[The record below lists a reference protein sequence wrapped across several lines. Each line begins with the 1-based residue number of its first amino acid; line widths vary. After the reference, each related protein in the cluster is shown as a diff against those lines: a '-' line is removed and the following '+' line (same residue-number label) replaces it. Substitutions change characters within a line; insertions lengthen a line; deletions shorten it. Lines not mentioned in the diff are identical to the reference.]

1 MQKRHHTEVDTFII
15 PIVLAGVVITSAF
28 LQNIG
33 EVLIYNPFH
42 RPEPHCEE
50 FPHSDYNELYRE
62 KGTAAVTG
70 TNTVLTFGK
79 NNSILYSY

>member
-1 MQKRHHTEVDTFII
+1 MQKRHRTKADTFII

-33 EVLIYNPFH
+33 EVLSYNPFH

-50 FPHSDYNELYRE
+50 FPLLIIMKCIVKKERML
-62 KGTAAVTG
+62 
-70 TNTVLTFGK
+70 
-79 NNSILYSY
+79 